1 MTEENQNNG
10 ERNSGVGRKNSAFS
24 QELCERILDGWLRMS
39 TAISNER
46 LVSAMTYN
54 ESMVCGALHQVQG
67 DGALPLTATQ
77 LCRRLQI
84 LKPQM
89 NVILNGL
96 EKRGLIR
103 RERSSKDHRQIH
115 ILLTKEGECV
125 YTTAHQELLALPQ
138 GLINRLGVE
147 KMSMFAELMCTVAEN
162 FQEMQKEKNDTA
174 CFPGDAPNVKLPE
187 NEVRSNYYEKRDL
200 DTDKQHRT

>member
-1 MTEENQNNG
+1 MGEEKETIVLEKEASAKSRTGQKLCGNQ
-10 ERNSGVGRKNSAFS
+10 V
-24 QELCERILDGWLRMS
+24 LCERVLDGWLKMS

-54 ESMVCGALHQVQG
+54 ESMVCGALYQMKNR
-67 DGALPLTATQ
+67 GALSLTATQ

-103 RERSSKDHRQIH
+103 RERSSEDHRQVH
-115 ILLTKEGECV
+115 ILLTREGERV
-125 YTTAHQELLALPQ
+125 YAAAHQ
-138 GLINRLGVE
+138 GLIDRLGAE
-147 KMSMFAELMCTVAEN
+147 KMSMFADLMHTVAEN
-162 FQEMQKEKNDTA
+162 FQEMLTERNQTEQEKEDSQKIIS
-174 CFPGDAPNVKLPE
+174 F
-187 NEVRSNYYEKRDL
+187 
-200 DTDKQHRT
+200 

>member
-1 MTEENQNNG
+1 MCGNQ
-10 ERNSGVGRKNSAFS
+10 V
-24 QELCERILDGWLRMS
+24 LCERILDGWLKMS

-54 ESMVCGALHQVQG
+54 ESMVCGALYQMKNR
-67 DGALPLTATQ
+67 GALSLTATQ

-103 RERSSKDHRQIH
+103 RERSSEDHRQVH
-115 ILLTKEGECV
+115 ILLTREGERV
-125 YTTAHQELLALPQ
+125 YAAAHQELLALPQ
-138 GLINRLGVE
+138 GLIDRLGAE
-147 KMSMFAELMCTVAEN
+147 KMSMFAELMHTVAEN
-162 FQEMQKEKNDTA
+162 FQEMLEERNQTEQEKEDSQKVIS
-174 CFPGDAPNVKLPE
+174 F
-187 NEVRSNYYEKRDL
+187 
-200 DTDKQHRT
+200 